1 MLSALEKTNLL
12 SLVTSRGGLDAEL
25 TSTSLSQG
33 EQRLF
38 ALAVAL
44 VRKWSRDSDARDSG
58 GILVL
63 DEATSGTDAVTDA
76 LMQKVID
83 DVFGRYTVLQV
94 SHRPDS
100 VRGADRVIEM
110 ENGRIVRD
118 YTSD

>member
-1 MLSALEKTNLL
+1 M
-12 SLVTSRGGLDAEL
+12 
-25 TSTSLSQG
+25 
-33 EQRLF
+33 
-38 ALAVAL
+38 
-44 VRKWSRDSDARDSG
+44 RKWSRDGDGRDSG
-58 GILVL
+58 GILIL

-83 DVFGRYTVLQV
+83 DVFGRYTVLHV

-100 VRGADRVIEM
+100 VKGADRVIEM